1 MTDSFT
7 RQEWPKRAVVT
18 AGMPY
23 GNKPLHFGHIAG
35 VFVPAD
41 CYARFLRDRIGSD
54 NVRFI
59 SGTDCFGSPIDE
71 GYRKLVESGEFSGS
85 IAEYVQRNH
94 DAQKATL
101 DAYDISLSVYEG
113 SGIGQ
118 SGERQQQVSEEF
130 IRRLHDNGWL
140 HKRSTLQFYDAEAGI
155 YLNGRQVTGRCPVQ
169 GCKSETGYADECSL
183 GHSYAPEELIAP
195 HSTVT
200 GSVPE
205 MRPVDNWY
213 FDLPAFR
220 DFLRQHVAKLADD
233 ENIRAIVPQTC
244 GEFLGAPI
252 IYVKNDERELFE
264 GCEGELPPHEMRE
277 PEKGKAS
284 FEVEFE
290 TIDDRDVA
298 RDVLRRAGLRFR
310 TGKALVPFR
319 ITGNIDWGVKAP
331 IIDGVKGLTVWCW
344 PESLWAPISF
354 TMAANDYLAA
364 AGEGAAAAAGVAN
377 AAAGATDPTD
387 PAAAAGTAAD
397 PADTANADG
406 DVAADAA
413 DPAATWRDFWC
424 SDDAEVYQFIG
435 QDNLYFYGVVQPALW
450 EALRPGEI
458 FSTEPTDRP
467 LRQTRLIANYH
478 VLLGNKKASS
488 SGAVKPPTADELLER
503 YSAQQLRAHFLALG
517 LGQKSV
523 GFKPKA
529 FDPDPKVRED
539 TRVADPVLK
548 ESKLLSNVF
557 NRLARSVLYEAKKNF
572 DCTIP
577 LDAPTPSVVARAH
590 KALADYDRT
599 MKKAELHTIVTICD
613 EFIRYSNKTWADG
626 ISAVADAESAAEA
639 AAGAAPAAAPVAGSS
654 AGTDAAPAAAP
665 SRRQV
670 LADAAYLL
678 WVCTLLMHPI
688 VPEGCEDICAK
699 LQFDASRFFSWD
711 NAFESLAELAST
723 ADANMHPVEELVPRY
738 DFF

>member
-1 MTDSFT
+1 MATSASFE
-7 RQEWPKRAVVT
+7 RQQWPARAVVT

-41 CYARFLRDRIGSD
+41 CYARFLRDRIGSE

-71 GYRKLVESGEFSGS
+71 GYRKLVEAGEFEGT

-101 DAYDISLSVYEG
+101 DAYDISLSIYEG
-113 SGIGQ
+113 SGIGHA
-118 SGERQQQVSEEF
+118 GECQQLVSENL
-130 IRRLHDNGWL
+130 IRRLHENGFL

-169 GCKSETGYADECSL
+169 GCKSDQAYADECSL

-195 HSTVT
+195 RSSVSGT
-200 GSVPE
+200 VPE

-220 DFLRQHVAKLADD
+220 DFLRNHVAALEEDP
-233 ENIRAIVPQTC
+233 NIRAIVPQTC

-252 IYVKNDERELFE
+252 IYVKNDERELFD
-264 GCEGELPPHEMRE
+264 GVADQLPHHVVRD

-284 FEVEFE
+284 FEVEFD

-319 ITGNIDWGVKAP
+319 ITGNIEWGVKAP
-331 IIDGVKGLTVWCW
+331 VIDGVEGLTVWCW

-354 TMAANDYLAA
+354 TMAANDAL
-364 AGEGAAAAAGVAN
+364 GLPEGS
-377 AAAGATDPTD
+377 
-387 PAAAAGTAAD
+387 
-397 PADTANADG
+397 
-406 DVAADAA
+406 
-413 DPAATWRDFWC
+413 WRDFWC
-424 SDDAEVYQFIG
+424 DEDAEVYQFIG

-450 EALRPGEI
+450 EALRPGDI
-458 FSTEPTDRP
+458 FFHEATDRP

-488 SGAVKPPTADELLER
+488 SGAVKPPTADELLDH
-503 YSAQQLRAHFLALG
+503 YTVAQLRAHFLALG

-529 FDPDPKVRED
+529 FDPDENVRND
-539 TRVADPVLK
+539 TRVADPALK

-572 DCTIP
+572 DGAIP
-577 LDAPTPSVVARAH
+577 VCDPTPSVVERAH

-599 MKKAELHTIVTICD
+599 MKKAELHTIMTICD
-613 EFIRYSNKTWADG
+613 EFIRFANKTWADG
-626 ISAVADAESAAEA
+626 VSAADA
-639 AAGAAPAAAPVAGSS
+639 AG
-654 AGTDAAPAAAP
+654 DAQA
-665 SRRQV
+665 RRQV

-678 WVCTLLMHPI
+678 WVCTLMMHPV
-688 VPEGCEDICAK
+688 VPAGCEDICEK
-699 LQFDASRFFSWD
+699 LQFDPAKFFTWENGFD
-711 NAFESLAELAST
+711 TLAELDPAPEHVV
-723 ADANMHPVEELVPRY
+723 AELPPRY